1 MILYALDIG
10 TMNTKITTMH
20 AVIQYRLIQN
30 PTRLC

>member
-1 MILYALDIG
+1 MILYAVDIEI
-10 TMNTKITTMH
+10 MDTKITTMH